1 MNPFFK
7 IILKLLSSPRI
18 DIQED
23 YQSIRKLQQ
32 FFYAKPKK
40 TYRILD
46 DQIYAEDQSHEIGV
60 RVFQPKEQKYSE
72 PVLYI
77 HGGGWVIGD
86 IDSYTRACINL
97 ADTLGRTIYS
107 VDYRLAP
114 EYPYPAGL
122 KDCFRV
128 AEILLEQLE
137 FTGPGDVSKWIIM
150 GDSAGGNLAA
160 VVSLLLRNRG
170 LTIPYKQVL
179 LYPVTYWDHSEQSP
193 FESIRAN
200 GHEYGLTIDKIQSY
214 MKLYVPDETDRKDYR
229 VAPLMAEDLS
239 NQPET
244 LVITAE
250 YDPLCDEG
258 EAYAKALFE
267 AGNKVRLHRVNN
279 AVHGFVTYPKFAAPL
294 DEAYRIMNDFLTRT

>member
-7 IILKLLSSPRI
+7 LILKLMSSPKI

-23 YQSIRKLQQ
+23 YQSIRKFQQ
-32 FFYAKPKK
+32 IFYAKPKRS
-40 TYRILD
+40 YRILD
-46 DQIYAEDQSHEIGV
+46 EQIYSEDRSHKIDV
-60 RVFQPKEQKYSE
+60 RVFMPKKKKHEE
-72 PVLYI
+72 PVLFI

-86 IDSYTRACINL
+86 IDSYTRACMNL
-97 ADTLGRTIYS
+97 ADALGRVVYS

-122 KDCFRV
+122 EDCFRA

-137 FTGPGDVSKWIIM
+137 FTGPEDTSKWIIM

-160 VVSLLLRNRG
+160 VVSILLREKG
-170 LTIPYKQVL
+170 LKQPYKQIL
-179 LYPVTYWDHSEQSP
+179 LYPVTYWDHTEASP
-193 FESIRAN
+193 FESIRRN
-200 GHEYGLTIDKIQSY
+200 GHDYGLTIDKIQSY
-214 MKLYVPDETDRKDYR
+214 MELYVPDESERKNYK

-258 EAYAKALFE
+258 EAYASALFKS
-267 AGNKVRLHRVNN
+267 GNKVRLHRVEN
-279 AVHGFVTYPKFAAPL
+279 AVHGFITYPKFATPL
-294 DEAYRIMNDFLTRT
+294 DESFRIMNDFLTRD

>member
-32 FFYAKPKK
+32 IFYAKPKK

-46 DQIYAEDQSHEIGV
+46 DQIYSEDRSHEIGV

-72 PVLYI
+72 PILYI

-128 AEILLEQLE
+128 AEILLEKLE

-170 LTIPYKQVL
+170 LTMPYKQVL

-193 FESIRAN
+193 FKSIRAN

-214 MKLYVPDETDRKDYR
+214 MKLYVPDETARKDYR
-229 VAPLMAEDLS
+229 VAPLMADDLS
-239 NQPET
+239 EQPET

-258 EAYAKALFE
+258 EAYANALFK
-267 AGNKVRLHRVNN
+267 AGNKVRLHRINN
-279 AVHGFVTYPKFAAPL
+279 AVHGFITYPKFAAPL